1 MFAQYE
7 HGSVRSSDKM
17 SCSIFEI
24 FDWSEFSPSHKL
36 VPEPVSSNQNDPERP
51 RTNRNDPERPDK
63 FEPERPGTRNDSFE
77 LKNDREQGTTVLNLR
92 TTGNEERLEQGT
104 SVHQ

>member
-63 FEPERPGTRNDSFE
+63 FEPERPGTRDDSFK
-77 LKNDREQGTTVLNLR
+77 LKNDRE
-92 TTGNEERLEQGT
+92 
-104 SVHQ
+104 

>member
-36 VPEPVSSNQNDPERP
+36 VPEPISSNQNDQ
-51 RTNRNDPERPDK
+51 
-63 FEPERPGTRNDSFE
+63 
-77 LKNDREQGTTVLNLR
+77 EQGTTVLNLR

-104 SVHQ
+104 SVHQENGNDQNENDLN